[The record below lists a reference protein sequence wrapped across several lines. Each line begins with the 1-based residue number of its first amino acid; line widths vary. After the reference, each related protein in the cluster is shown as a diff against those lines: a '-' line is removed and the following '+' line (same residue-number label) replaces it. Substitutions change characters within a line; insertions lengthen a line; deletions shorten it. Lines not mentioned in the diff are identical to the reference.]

1 MLLKNSDVLLNW
13 HFILILILVKIMS
26 DDANINNNDESAC
39 DCCPVCGC
47 LQFIDRKLKRY
58 CVTCGNLCETCCDG
72 GKQ

>member
-1 MLLKNSDVLLNW
+1 MTEA
-13 HFILILILVKIMS
+13 VKS
-26 DDANINNNDESAC
+26 INMDESGC

-58 CVTCGNLCETCCDG
+58 CVKCGNLCETCCDG